1 LVYVIILLNYLR
13 EKKMSREWNGSCED
27 WLHGDEHL
35 SDSCDSEFENSE
47 EDKEEKCDE

>member
-1 LVYVIILLNYLR
+1 MNR
-13 EKKMSREWNGSCED
+13 QWNGSCED

-47 EDKEEKCDE
+47 EDKGEEEWHQDLEKTF